1 MEVSGGGNTAHAHFE
16 VSVFDNT
23 PRDRMR
29 LIYSLGKQGFS
40 GYGFLP
46 SLRTISFYVLTIDCS
61 GRNHNV
67 MNLCVNVYGFTEQ
80 KQWTLGSKDGVFTR
94 HLNAK

>member
-40 GYGFLP
+40 GYGFL
-46 SLRTISFYVLTIDCS
+46 LLA
-61 GRNHNV
+61 
-67 MNLCVNVYGFTEQ
+67 LLAFT
-80 KQWTLGSKDGVFTR
+80 F
-94 HLNAK
+94 